1 MKIYTKGG
9 DKGETSLASGR
20 RIQKFN
26 SLIEAYGTVDEL
38 NAFIGDLMSKCHILL
53 INDELARIQ
62 YLLFNI
68 GSILA
73 RDGVESD
80 SYPALEVANI
90 AELEQWIDQYT
101 EVLEPMTAFIL
112 PSGSQTIAKAHICRT
127 VCRRA
132 ERRVLSIEGEINNHD
147 LLIIY
152 LNRLSDYFFTLARY
166 FATIEGV
173 EEYLWN
179 AEKED

>member
-20 RIQKFN
+20 RIEKFN
-26 SLIEAYGTVDEL
+26 ELIEAYGTVDEL
-38 NAFIGDLMSKCHILL
+38 NAFVGDLMSSCRILL

-62 YLLFNI
+62 YLLFNV

-73 RDGVESD
+73 RDGVKSD
-80 SYPALEVANI
+80 SYPTIVEANI
-90 AELEQWIDQYT
+90 TELEHWIDQYA
-101 EVLEPMTAFIL
+101 EVLEPMTSFIL
-112 PSGSQTIAKAHICRT
+112 PSGSHTIAKAHICRT

-132 ERRVLSIEGEINNHD
+132 ERRVLAIEGEINDHD

-179 AEKED
+179 AEES

>member
-20 RIQKFN
+20 RVEKFN
-26 SLIEAYGTVDEL
+26 NLIEAYGTVDEL
-38 NAFIGDLMSKCHILL
+38 NAFVGDLMSSCSILL
-53 INDELARIQ
+53 INEELARIQ
-62 YLLFNI
+62 YLLFNV

-80 SYPALEVANI
+80 SYPTLMEANVS
-90 AELEQWIDQYT
+90 ELEQWIDQYT

-112 PSGSQTIAKAHICRT
+112 PSGSPTISKAHICRT

-132 ERRVLSIEGEINNHD
+132 ERRVLVIEGEINSHD
-147 LLIIY
+147 LIIIY

-179 AEKED
+179 AEEAD